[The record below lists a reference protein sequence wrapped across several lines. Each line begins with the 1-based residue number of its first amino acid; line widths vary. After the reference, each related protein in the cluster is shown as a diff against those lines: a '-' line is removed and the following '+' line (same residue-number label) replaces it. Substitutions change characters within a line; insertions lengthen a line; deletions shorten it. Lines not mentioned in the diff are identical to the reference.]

1 MRVAIVGAGMGGLAL
16 AVALQEA
23 GIEYQIYER
32 AARPTEFGAGIHVAP
47 NGVRLLSRL
56 GLAGRL
62 DEIGVRPVAIES
74 RRWQDGTVLGRTP
87 LDAEFEQ
94 RYRTPYYVVHRVALH
109 QELLRLVPPSR
120 LHCGR
125 ACAAVTDHGDDVE
138 IRFAEGDSVRA
149 DLVVGADGIRSTVR
163 RAVRPDSP
171 VYSGYVAFRGLVRA
185 VDAPF
190 VFPEPRLVLWLG
202 PERHVVSYPI
212 STDLINLVAVT
223 PVPRWTHDA
232 WSVPGDPEHLRSAYR
247 GWDESV
253 QALLGGLTAVTEWA
267 LYDQDPA
274 DTWGSGRVT
283 LLGDAAHALLPFVAQ
298 GANMAFEDAVIL
310 ASCLR
315 AGGDD
320 VPGALRRYEDLR
332 RPRTAGIQAEARA
345 NAVSFHLPDG
355 PGQEAR
361 DTGGSGE
368 NVWRNRD
375 RIFGYDAGAEVP
387 YTRSGTH
394 A

>member
-23 GIEYQIYER
+23 GIDYQIYER
-32 AARPTEFGAGIHVAP
+32 APRPTEIGAGIHVAP
-47 NGVRLLSRL
+47 NGVRLLTRL

-62 DEIGVRPVAIES
+62 DEIGARPVAIES

-94 RYRTPYYVVHRVALH
+94 RYGRPYYVVHRIALH
-109 QELLRLVPPSR
+109 QELLRLVQPSR
-120 LHCGR
+120 LHCDR
-125 ACAAVTDHGDDVE
+125 TCVAVTDHGDGAE
-138 IRFAEGDSVRA
+138 IRFADGTAVTA
-149 DLVVGADGIRSTVR
+149 DLVVGADGIRSVVR
-163 RAVRPDSP
+163 RAVLRDFP

-185 VDAPF
+185 ADAPF

-212 STDLINLVAVT
+212 SADFINLVAVT
-223 PVPRWTHDA
+223 PVSRWTHDA
-232 WSVPGDPEHLRSAYR
+232 WSVPGDLDRLRHAYH
-247 GWDESV
+247 GWDDSV
-253 QALLGGLTAVTEWA
+253 RTLLGGLTAVTEWA

-274 DTWGSGRVT
+274 DSWGTGRVT

-298 GANMAFEDAVIL
+298 GANMAFEDAVVL
-310 ASCLR
+310 TACLR
-315 AGGDD
+315 AAPEN

-332 RPRTAGIQAEARA
+332 RPRTARIQGEARA
-345 NAVSFHLPDG
+345 NAVSFHLPDS
-355 PGQEAR
+355 PDQVAR
-361 DTGGSGE
+361 DSSGSGE
-368 NVWRNRD
+368 NVWRDRD
-375 RIFGYDAGAEVP
+375 RIFGYDAGAAIP
-387 YTRSGTH
+387 SARSGTH